1 MAAGDLDHNKA
12 LVRRLIEI
20 VNAGDSDAVA
30 EVTTGELAEQA
41 RGWVGP
47 FRAAFPDFRMDV
59 VDVIA
64 EGDRV
69 VGHFRCSGTQ
79 QGEWQGRPPTGRGFS
94 DVDEIYIFTVAGGKL
109 AGTTAAVE
117 DNLTRMRQL
126 GLLDAAA
133 AS

>member
-1 MAAGDLDHNKA
+1 MSDVEHNKR
-12 LVRRLIEI
+12 LVRRLVEI
-20 VNAGDSDAVA
+20 VNAGDLEAVD
-30 EVTTGELAEQA
+30 EVATGALAEQA

-69 VGHFRCSGTQ
+69 VGHFLCSGTQ
-79 QGEWQGRPPTGRGFS
+79 QGEWQGRPPTGRAFR
-94 DVDEIYIFTVAGGKL
+94 DVEEIYIFVVEDGRL

-126 GLLDAAA
+126 GLLDA
-133 AS
+133 S